1 MTRETNFYEIQER
14 AADARALLGSDI
26 FNRVMQRLHEEYLEQ
41 LIQAEVGGLTA
52 ATAHASMK
60 SLEAI
65 KARLKAFIT
74 DEQMAVK
81 KGHR

>member
-1 MTRETNFYEIQER
+1 MKQEPNVYEIQER
-14 AADARALLGSDI
+14 AADARALLNSDT
-26 FNRVMQRLHEEYLEQ
+26 FNRVIEMLQKEYLEQ

-60 SLEAI
+60 GLEAI
-65 KARLKAFIT
+65 KARLQTFIT
-74 DEQMAVK
+74 DEQMLIR